1 MIDVVEPVSDS
12 IVITDNVGARTI
24 IPKVWVNVLVPIS
37 GTSVDIQ
44 TIGATYSID
53 YTTISF
59 PVATTRAELAQKIID
74 ML

>member
-1 MIDVVEPVSDS
+1 MIDVVEPVSDT
-12 IVITDNVGARTI
+12 IVITDNVGAKTI
-24 IPKVWVNVLVPIS
+24 IPKVLINVLVPTS
-37 GTSVDIQ
+37 GTSVDLQ
-44 TIGATYSID
+44 TAGATYTID

>member
-1 MIDVVEPVSDS
+1 MIVLVEPVSDS
-12 IVITDNVGARTI
+12 IVLTNNVGAKTV
-24 IPKVWVNVLVPIS
+24 IPKLWINVLVPVL

-44 TIGATYSID
+44 TIGATYTID